1 MNEVRITDA
10 LTGGEKGQK
19 PERYDLI
26 PPHAMDEV
34 ARVFGYG
41 VQKYA
46 DRNWEKGYDWGLSIA
61 ALHRH
66 VKAFEKGES
75 IDGESQCHHLA
86 SAVFHCL
93 ALMTYEKFYLGRDT
107 RTKVGQG
114 IDGLKFHGCR
124 ITSDAQAEATE
135 QRVNAPSIMDGH
147 PGLEFMLR
155 WMEAYPVR
163 KAMAAKDSI
172 GE

>member
-1 MNEVRITDA
+1 MSEVRVTDA
-10 LTGGEKGQK
+10 LTGGEKCSK

-41 VQKYA
+41 VKKYA

-75 IDGESQCHHLA
+75 IDSESQCHHLA

-93 ALMTYEKFYLGRDT
+93 ALMTYERFGLGKDT
-107 RTKVGQG
+107 RTKLGLG
-114 IDGLKFHGCR
+114 IDGLTFNGKR
-124 ITSDAQAEATE
+124 IFSDAVIESLGR
-135 QRVNAPSIMDGH
+135 RVNEPE
-147 PGLEFMLR
+147 PG
-155 WMEAYPVR
+155 P
-163 KAMAAKDSI
+163 DSI